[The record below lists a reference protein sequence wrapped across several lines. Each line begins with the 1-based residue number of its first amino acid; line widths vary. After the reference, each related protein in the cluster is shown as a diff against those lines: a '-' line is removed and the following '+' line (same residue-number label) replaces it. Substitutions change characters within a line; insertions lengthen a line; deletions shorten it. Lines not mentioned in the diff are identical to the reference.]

1 MADGDAWEMAVMSTI
16 IISND
21 MNQPYGEMV
30 TEALHEFG
38 KRGINKIAM
47 IGLSDDASDAVIGY
61 YNMQAFDKSAAAA
74 HIQSDVVMKIVLS
87 NIDAI
92 KEAMRNE

>member
-1 MADGDAWEMAVMSTI
+1 MMSTI

-21 MNQPYGEMV
+21 MTQPYSEMV
-30 TEALHEFG
+30 TDALHEFA

-47 IGLSDDASDAVIGY
+47 VGLSDDATDTVIGY

-74 HIQSDVVMKIVLS
+74 HILSDVVIQIMQA
-87 NIDAI
+87 NIDAL
-92 KEAMRNE
+92 KDALNEETSE